1 MFFTNGSTTRR
12 YEPDALAP
20 RCMNNDQD
28 ARDGGKPDGD
38 ESRRILWIRVHEK
51 VDVVEHCGGLREGYA
66 VLLLVAIALVSS
78 HSNSSCSMV
87 VTVEKYHAFAFGDV
101 NVARPSGVPGGC
113 LGPGSMSST
122 AIRPSIAGRRHQ
134 SAART
139 WGETS

>member
-51 VDVVEHCGGLREGYA
+51 VDVVEHRRCFGEGHA
-66 VLLLVAIALVSS
+66 VFLLV
-78 HSNSSCSMV
+78 
-87 VTVEKYHAFAFGDV
+87 
-101 NVARPSGVPGGC
+101 
-113 LGPGSMSST
+113 
-122 AIRPSIAGRRHQ
+122 GRRLGVIPLELALLDGRHG
-134 SAART
+134 R
-139 WGETS
+139 EVPRVRVR